1 MNSSLTSTVRPS
13 DDRPHRLGQ
22 PLVTARSVS
31 KSFGATRALVD
42 ATMTIEAGSTHAL
55 VGRNGAGKSTLV
67 SILTGLTEPD
77 SGTVEFAGKL
87 APNVAQ
93 RDRWRELVA
102 CVYQKSTILPELT
115 VAENLFVNDQPVR
128 GWGRIDWRRLNASA
142 AALLDEWSLRVD
154 PHARADSLTVGQR
167 QLVEIARALRRGN
180 RFIVLDEPTA
190 QLEARETRQLF
201 EHMRDLAEHGVT
213 FLYISHHLQEIYEIC
228 SFVTVLRDGRV
239 VADAPVGD
247 VSKDDLVTAMVGET
261 AAESGSAGR
270 GVPAVALPLPE
281 AGSAGGEAVL
291 SVRDLTVS
299 GSFHPLSF
307 DVRSGE
313 RVGVAGLSGCGKSQ
327 LGEAVAGT
335 VRPTSGSI
343 EIAGRPVRLGRTD
356 EAIDAGLGYVPEDRH
371 AAGFSP
377 NLSVEEN
384 MTTPIGRRL
393 GRFGF
398 IRLDRR
404 REIARRL
411 VDHLQIKVVDVRQL
425 ACDLSGGNQQ
435 KTVMGRALASEP
447 KALVLISPTAG
458 VDIASKRALFDT
470 ISRSSAGVLLV
481 SDQLDEL
488 ALCDRILVMFEGRV
502 VAEFGSERTDEEIVS
517 AMEGA

>member
-1 MNSSLTSTVRPS
+1 MSTVRPS
-13 DDRPHRLGQ
+13 EDGPDRLRR
-22 PLVTARSVS
+22 PLVTAHSVS
-31 KSFGATRALVD
+31 KSFGATRALVE
-42 ATMTIEAGSTHAL
+42 ATMGIEAGSTHAL

-77 SGTVEFAGKL
+77 SGSVEFAGVP
-87 APNVAQ
+87 APPVAQ
-93 RDRWRELVA
+93 RDRWRDLVA

-128 GWGRIDWRRLNASA
+128 GWGSIDWRGLNASA
-142 AALLDEWSLRVD
+142 AALLEEWAVPVD
-154 PHARADSLTVGQR
+154 PRARADSLTVGQR

-201 EHMRDLAEHGVT
+201 AHMHDLAEHGVT

-228 SFVTVLRDGRV
+228 GYVTVLRDGRV
-239 VADAPVGD
+239 VADAPVRD
-247 VSKDDLVTAMVGET
+247 VSKDDLVTAMVGEVT
-261 AAESGSAGR
+261 TERGSPVRDYPPVLQSPPESRPIDGR
-270 GVPAVALPLPE
+270 T
-281 AGSAGGEAVL
+281 VL
-291 SVRDLTVS
+291 AVRDLALS
-299 GSFHPLSF
+299 GSFEPVSF
-307 DVRSGE
+307 EVKSGE

-343 EIAGRPVRLGRTD
+343 EVAGKPVRLGRTD
-356 EAIDAGLGYVPEDRH
+356 QAIDAGLGYVPEDRH

-384 MTTPIGRRL
+384 LTTPIGRRL

-398 IRLDRR
+398 IRLNRR
-404 REIARRL
+404 RDVARRL
-411 VDHLQIKVVDVRQL
+411 VDHLQIKVADVRQL

-435 KTVMGRALASEP
+435 KTVMGRALASDP

-488 ALCDRILVMFEGRV
+488 ALCDRILVMFEGRL
-502 VAEFGSERTDEEIVS
+502 VAEFGADRTDEEIVS